1 MKTLYKNGTIIT
13 GTGDVLDPGWL
24 LVENDTIAGVGPM
37 TALSQAVD
45 ALDNTKETDLSG
57 LTIMPGMIDCHVHLV
72 MDGSPDPTAP
82 LMTMDDATAAIRMMI
97 HARQTLNAGFTTVR
111 DLGCLNHV
119 GLRVRD
125 AINQGWITG
134 PRILGAGQ
142 MICMTG
148 GHGWQIGR
156 EADGPDEVRKA
167 VRAQIKAGADV
178 IKLMAT
184 GGICT
189 RGVEPGHTQYSFE
202 EMRAGIIE
210 AHKAGIPA
218 AAHAQGLEGVKIA
231 LEAGI
236 DTIEHGMNLDEEAI
250 DMMYKNQIPLIPTL
264 AAGACIIRHGRQS
277 GIPSFIVEKSERH
290 RQERIQSCIHA
301 WRAGVSIALG
311 TDAGTPFN
319 RHGNNAAE
327 LSELAVTGMKSHDIL
342 LAATGNAASAIGISH
357 ITGTLAPGMQADFLV
372 LKQNPLENIRVLL
385 ERQTFL
391 EIHMGG
397 NRIDKDNGCDT

>member
-1 MKTLYKNGTIIT
+1 
-13 GTGDVLDPGWL
+13 
-24 LVENDTIAGVGPM
+24 
-37 TALSQAVD
+37 
-45 ALDNTKETDLSG
+45 
-57 LTIMPGMIDCHVHLV
+57 MIDCHVHLV

-82 LMTMDDATAAIRMMI
+82 LMSMDDATAAILMMI

-125 AINQGWITG
+125 AINQGRIKG
-134 PRILGAGQ
+134 PRILCAGQ

-156 EADGPDEVRKA
+156 EADGPDEVCKA
-167 VRAQIKAGADV
+167 VRAQIKAGVDV

-189 RGVEPGHTQYSFE
+189 RGVEPGQTQYSIE
-202 EMRAGIIE
+202 EMRAGVIE

-231 LEAGI
+231 LQAGI
-236 DTIEHGMNLDEEAI
+236 DTIEHGMNLDDEAI
-250 DMMYKNQIPLIPTL
+250 GMMCKNQVPLIPTL
-264 AAGACIIRHGRQS
+264 AAGACIIRHGRPS

-290 RQERIQSCIHA
+290 REERIHSCIRA
-301 WRAGVSIALG
+301 CRAGVAIALG

-319 RHGNNAAE
+319 LHGNNAAE
-327 LSELAVTGMKSHDIL
+327 LSELAVTGMAPHDIV
-342 LAATGNAASAIGISH
+342 LAATGNAAKAIGISH
-357 ITGTLAPGMQADFLV
+357 LTGTLAPGMQADFLI
-372 LKQNPLENIRVLL
+372 LKHNPLENIQVLL
-385 ERQTFL
+385 DRQAIV
-391 EIHMGG
+391 EIQLGG
-397 NRIDKDNGCDT
+397 KRVNRDEGFDT

>member
-1 MKTLYKNGTIIT
+1 MKTLYKNGTIIN

-24 LVENDTIAGVGPM
+24 LVENDTIAGVGTM
-37 TALSQAVD
+37 TEPSLEAD
-45 ALDNTKETDLSG
+45 AQETDLSG
-57 LTIMPGMIDCHVHLV
+57 LTVMPGMIDCHVHLV
-72 MDGSPDPTAP
+72 MDGSPDPTAS
-82 LMTMDDATAAIRMMI
+82 LITMDDATAAIVMMT

-111 DLGCLNHV
+111 DLGCINHV
-119 GLRVRD
+119 GFRVRD
-125 AINQGWITG
+125 AIKQGRITG
-134 PRILGAGQ
+134 PRILCAGQ

-156 EADGPDEVRKA
+156 EADGADEVCKA
-167 VRAQIKAGADV
+167 VRAQIKGGADV

-189 RGVEPGHTQYSFE
+189 RGVEPGQTQYSFE

-231 LEAGI
+231 LQAGI
-236 DTIEHGMNLDEEAI
+236 DTIEHGMNLDDEAI
-250 DMMYKNQIPLIPTL
+250 EIMCKNKVPLIPTL
-264 AAGACIIRHGRQS
+264 AAGACIIRHGRAS

-290 RQERIQSCIHA
+290 RQERIHSCIRA
-301 WRAGVSIALG
+301 CRAGVTIALG

-319 RHGNNAAE
+319 RHGKNTAE
-327 LSELAVTGMKSHDIL
+327 LSELADTGMAPHDIL
-342 LAATGNAASAIGISH
+342 LAATGNAAKAIGISH
-357 ITGTLAPGMQADFLV
+357 LTGTLAPGMQADFLI
-372 LKQNPLENIRVLL
+372 LKHNPLENIQVLL
-385 ERQTFL
+385 KRQTIL

-397 NRIDKDNGCDT
+397 KRINKYETHEGI

>member
-13 GTGDVLDPGWL
+13 GTGDVIDPGWL
-24 LVENDTIAGVGPM
+24 LVEDDTIAGVGPM
-37 TALSQAVD
+37 SESCLEPDTQ
-45 ALDNTKETDLSG
+45 ETDLSG
-57 LTIMPGMIDCHVHLV
+57 LTVMPGMIDCHVHLV

-82 LMTMDDATAAIRMMI
+82 LMTMDDATAAILMMI
-97 HARQTLNAGFTTVR
+97 HARQTLNAGFTTIR

-125 AINQGWITG
+125 AINQGRITG
-134 PRILGAGQ
+134 PRILCAGQ

-156 EADGPDEVRKA
+156 EADGPDEVCKA
-167 VRAQIKAGADV
+167 VRFQIKAGADV

-189 RGVEPGHTQYSFE
+189 RGVEPGQTQYSVD

-231 LEAGI
+231 LQAGI
-236 DTIEHGMNLDEEAI
+236 DTIEHGMNLDDDAI
-250 DMMYKNQIPLIPTL
+250 AMMYKNQVPLIPTL
-264 AAGACIIRHGRQS
+264 AAGACIIRHGKQS
-277 GIPSFIVEKSERH
+277 GIPAFIVEKSERH
-290 RQERIQSCIHA
+290 RQERIDSCIRA
-301 WRAGVSIALG
+301 SRAGIIIALG

-319 RHGNNAAE
+319 LHGNNAAE
-327 LSELAVTGMKSHDIL
+327 LSELAVTGMTPHDIL
-342 LAATGNAASAIGISH
+342 LAATGNAARAIGISH
-357 ITGTLAPGMQADFLV
+357 LTGTLAPGKKADFLI
-372 LKQNPLENIRVLL
+372 LKHNPLENIHVLL
-385 ERQTFL
+385 DRQTIL
-391 EIHMGG
+391 EIQIGG
-397 NRIDKDNGCDT
+397 KCVNRDDGSDI

>member
-1 MKTLYKNGTIIT
+1 MQMKTLYKNGTIIT
-13 GTGDVLDPGWL
+13 GAGDVMDPGWVM
-24 LVENDTIAGVGPM
+24 VENDTIRGVGPM
-37 TALSQAVD
+37 TTPCLETD
-45 ALDNTKETDLSG
+45 AHETDLSG
-57 LTIMPGMIDCHVHLV
+57 RTMMPGMIDCHVHLV

-82 LMTMDDATAAIRMMI
+82 LMAMDDATAAILMMT

-125 AINQGWITG
+125 AINQGLIKG
-134 PRILGAGQ
+134 PRILCAGQ

-156 EADGPDEVRKA
+156 EADGPEEVCKE
-167 VRAQIKAGADV
+167 VRAQIKAGVDV

-189 RGVEPGHTQYSFE
+189 RGVEPGQTQYSFE

-231 LEAGI
+231 LKAGI
-236 DTIEHGMNLDEEAI
+236 DTIEHGMNLDDEAI
-250 DMMYKNQIPLIPTL
+250 DMMCKNHVPLIPTL
-264 AAGACIIRHGRQS
+264 AAGACIIRNGRQS

-290 RQERIQSCIHA
+290 RQERIHSCIHA
-301 WRAGVSIALG
+301 CRAGVTIALG

-319 RHGNNAAE
+319 LHGNNAAE
-327 LSELAVTGMKSHDIL
+327 LSELAETGMNPHDIV
-342 LAATGNAASAIGISH
+342 LAATGNAARAIGISH
-357 ITGTLAPGMQADFLV
+357 ITGTLAPGMQADFLI
-372 LKQNPLENIRVLL
+372 LKHNPLENIQVLL
-385 ERQTFL
+385 DRRTIL

-397 NRIDKDNGCDT
+397 KRIKSEGIFGT